1 MVVVVG
7 PCESSVRLIAHQSQ
21 LTTYASCKKSYVP
34 SQIVLTD
41 IIMGRDNEGSKKK
54 RKKF

>member
-1 MVVVVG
+1 VEVVL
-7 PCESSVRLIAHQSQ
+7 LIAHQSQ
-21 LTTYASCKKSYVP
+21 LTTFASCEKRYDP

-41 IIMGRDNEGSKKK
+41 IIIGRDNEGSKKK